1 MKGVNKMNLEIKQLK
16 KTMNEREILKAI
28 DLTIPE
34 GEIYGFLGANG
45 AGKTTIFRHILGIY
59 TPDEGT
65 IKWKGNSI
73 NRFDTAKIGYLPEER
88 GLYPKRTVKQQLAFF
103 GKLHDMNK
111 KEIEKSIEFWLSFFE
126 IQENLDRKISELSK
140 GNQQKIQFIAS
151 VIHSPE
157 LIILDEPF
165 SGLDPINA
173 NQLKEAILFL
183 KESGSTII
191 FSSHQMANVEEIC
204 ENICMIKKGEVL
216 LSGNLQEIKDSMDKR
231 RITIQADFEREV
243 LKREFAIESYQESDN
258 IVSFYTQD
266 KFVAKKIQQFIFQS
280 ENIQQ
285 FRIEPISLNDIFLE
299 RVGE

>member
-1 MKGVNKMNLEIKQLK
+1 MSLEIKKLK
-16 KTMNEREILKAI
+16 KRMNERDIIKGI
-28 DLTIPE
+28 DLNIPE

-65 IKWKGNSI
+65 IKWKGHSI

-103 GKLHDMNK
+103 GKLHNMNK
-111 KEIEKSIEFWLSFFE
+111 KEVEKSIEFWLNFFE

-165 SGLDPINA
+165 SGLDPINS
-173 NQLKEAILFL
+173 NQLKDAILFL

-231 RITIQADFEREV
+231 RITIQADFEREA
-243 LKREFAIESYQESDN
+243 LQREFAIESYQESDN

-280 ENIQQ
+280 DNIQQ

>member
-1 MKGVNKMNLEIKQLK
+1 M
-16 KTMNEREILKAI
+16 
-28 DLTIPE
+28 
-34 GEIYGFLGANG
+34 
-45 AGKTTIFRHILGIY
+45 
-59 TPDEGT
+59 
-65 IKWKGNSI
+65 
-73 NRFDTAKIGYLPEER
+73 
-88 GLYPKRTVKQQLAFF
+88 
-103 GKLHDMNK
+103 
-111 KEIEKSIEFWLSFFE
+111 IEFWLNFFE

-191 FSSHQMANVEEIC
+191 FSSHQMSNVEEIC

-231 RITIQADFEREV
+231 RITIQADFEREA

>member
-1 MKGVNKMNLEIKQLK
+1 MSLEIKQLK
-16 KTMNEREILKAI
+16 KVMNEREILKEI

-65 IKWKGNSI
+65 IKWKGNSLD
-73 NRFDTAKIGYLPEER
+73 RFDTAKIGYLPEER

-111 KEIEKSIEFWLSFFE
+111 KEVEKSIEFWLNFFE

-204 ENICMIKKGEVL
+204 ENLCMIKKGEVL

-243 LKREFAIESYQESDN
+243 LKRKFAVESYQESDN
-258 IVSFYTQD
+258 IVSFYTKD

>member
-1 MKGVNKMNLEIKQLK
+1 MSLEIKQLK
-16 KTMNEREILKAI
+16 KTMNEREILKEI

-103 GKLHDMNK
+103 GKLHNMNK
-111 KEIEKSIEFWLSFFE
+111 KEVEKSIEFWLNFFE

-151 VIHSPE
+151 VIHNPE

-173 NQLKEAILFL
+173 NQLKDAILFL

>member
-1 MKGVNKMNLEIKQLK
+1 MSLEIKKLK
-16 KTMNEREILKAI
+16 KRMNERDIIKGI

-59 TPDEGT
+59 IPDSGEIT
-65 IKWKGNSI
+65 WKGRKI
-73 NRFDTAKIGYLPEER
+73 DRFDAAKVGYLPEER
-88 GLYPKRTVKQQLAFF
+88 GLYPKRTVKQQLTFF
-103 GKLHDMNK
+103 GKLHKMNK
-111 KEIEKSIEFWLSFFE
+111 RGIEKSIVFWLDFFD
-126 IQENLDRKISELSK
+126 IKENIDRKISELSK

-151 VIHSPE
+151 IIHNPE
-157 LIILDEPF
+157 LVILDEPF

-183 KESGSTII
+183 KENGSTII

-216 LSGNLQEIKDSMDKR
+216 LKGNLQEIKNGTDKR
-231 RITIQADFEREV
+231 KIIVQADFEREA
-243 LKREFAIESYQESDN
+243 LKREFEIASYKEKN
-258 IVSFYTQD
+258 NVVSFYAQNE
-266 KFVAKKIQQFIFQS
+266 FSAKKIQKFIFQS

-285 FRIEPISLNDIFLE
+285 FRIEPVSLNDIFLE

>member
-1 MKGVNKMNLEIKQLK
+1 MSLEIKKLK
-16 KTMNEREILKAI
+16 KRMNERDIIKGV

-59 TPDEGT
+59 TPDSGEIT
-65 IKWKGNSI
+65 WKGRKI
-73 NRFDTAKIGYLPEER
+73 DRFDAAKVGYLPEER
-88 GLYPKRTVKQQLAFF
+88 GLYPKRTVKQQLTFF
-103 GKLHDMNK
+103 GKLHKMNK
-111 KEIEKSIEFWLSFFE
+111 RGIEKSIAFWLDFFD
-126 IQENLDRKISELSK
+126 IKENIDRKISELSK

-151 VIHSPE
+151 IIHSPE
-157 LIILDEPF
+157 LVILDEPF

-183 KESGSTII
+183 KEKGSTII

-216 LSGNLQEIKDSMDKR
+216 LKGNLQEIKNGTDKR
-231 RITIQADFEREV
+231 KVIVQADFEREA
-243 LKREFAIESYQESDN
+243 LKREFEIASYKEKN
-258 IVSFYTQD
+258 NVVSFYAQD
-266 KFVAKKIQQFIFQS
+266 EFSAKKIQKFIFQS

-285 FRIEPISLNDIFLE
+285 FRIEPVSLNDIFLE

>member
-1 MKGVNKMNLEIKQLK
+1 MSLEIKKLK
-16 KTMNEREILKAI
+16 KKMNEQEIIKGI
-28 DLTIPE
+28 NLTIPE

-59 TPDEGT
+59 SPDEGEIT
-65 IKWKGNSI
+65 WQGRKVD
-73 NRFDTAKIGYLPEER
+73 RFDAKEVGYLPEER
-88 GLYPKRTVKQQLAFF
+88 GLYPKRTVRQQLTFF
-103 GKLHDMNK
+103 GKLRKMKK
-111 KEIEKSIEFWLSFFE
+111 KEIEKSILFWLDFFK
-126 IQENLDRKISELSK
+126 IQKNVDRKISELSK

-151 VIHSPE
+151 IIHGPK
-157 LIILDEPF
+157 LVILDGPF

-183 KESGSTII
+183 KENSATII

-204 ENICMIKKGEVL
+204 ENICMMKKGEVL
-216 LSGNLQEIKDSMDKR
+216 LEGNLKEIKDETDKR
-231 RITIQADFEREV
+231 KVIVQADFDREI
-243 LKREFAIESYQESDN
+243 LKQDFEIESYKEENDV
-258 IVSFYTQD
+258 ISFYVKDECT
-266 KFVAKKIQQFIFQS
+266 AKKIQKFIFQS

>member
-1 MKGVNKMNLEIKQLK
+1 MSLEIKQLK
-16 KTMNEREILKAI
+16 KTMNEREILKEI

-59 TPDEGT
+59 TPDKGT
-65 IKWKGNSI
+65 IKWKGEEI
-73 NRFDTAKIGYLPEER
+73 NRFDSTKIGYLPEER
-88 GLYPKRTVKQQLAFF
+88 GLYPKRTVKQQLVFF
-103 GKLHDMNK
+103 GKLHNMNK
-111 KEIEKSIEFWLSFFE
+111 KEAEESIEFWLNFFE
-126 IQENLDRKISELSK
+126 IQENLERKISELSK

-157 LIILDEPF
+157 LVILDEPF

-173 NQLKEAILFL
+173 NQLKDAILFL
-183 KESGSTII
+183 KECGSTII

-216 LSGNLQEIKDSMDKR
+216 LSGNLKEIKNSVDKR
-231 RITIQADFEREV
+231 KITIQADFEREA
-243 LKREFAIESYQESDN
+243 LKREFAIESYQEIDN

-266 KFVAKKIQQFIFQS
+266 KFIAKKIQQFIFQS

>member
-1 MKGVNKMNLEIKQLK
+1 MSLEIKQLK
-16 KTMNEREILKAI
+16 KTMNEREILKEI
-28 DLTIPE
+28 DLIIPE

-45 AGKTTIFRHILGIY
+45 AGKTTIFRHVLGIY

-73 NRFDTAKIGYLPEER
+73 NRFDATKIGYLPEER
-88 GLYPKRTVKQQLAFF
+88 GLYPKRTVEQQLAFF
-103 GKLHDMNK
+103 GKLHNMNK
-111 KEIEKSIEFWLSFFE
+111 KDVEKSIEFWLNFFE
-126 IQENLDRKISELSK
+126 IQENIDRKISELSK

-173 NQLKEAILFL
+173 NQLKDAILFL

-216 LSGNLQEIKDSMDKR
+216 LSENLQEIKDNVDKR
-231 RITIQADFEREV
+231 KITIQADFERDA
-243 LKREFAIESYQESDN
+243 LKREFAIESYQESDD

-266 KFVAKKIQQFIFQS
+266 KFVAKKIQQFILQS

-285 FRIEPISLNDIFLE
+285 FRIESISLNDIFLE